1 MIRFI
6 ALFLNLML
14 LAAGCGG
21 GGSDAEGTAGHH
33 EGEAGGEEGHG
44 DPAAAADAQASFEG
58 APAVG
63 AHALCPVS
71 HEAFTVTAETTT
83 SEHEG
88 RTYAFCCPHCKERFD
103 ANPAEF
109 IQASATEA
117 PAAEAPA
124 Q

>member
-1 MIRFI
+1 MIRFV
-6 ALFLNLML
+6 ALALNLML

-21 GGSDAEGTAGHH
+21 GGSDTEDTAEHH

-58 APAVG
+58 APPVG

-71 HEAFTVTAETTT
+71 HEAFTVSAETPT

-88 RTYAFCCPHCKERFD
+88 HTYAFCCSHCKERFD

-109 IQASATEA
+109 AQAPAPEASA
-117 PAAEAPA
+117 